1 MKESVKKMALM
12 GAVVVAMMSFAA
24 QAVAEDF
31 SYSPDSTYSPDS
43 SSTYSDHERD
53 TGGIVLVDR
62 LEGFM
67 NEWF

>member
-1 MKESVKKMALM
+1 MRESVKKMALT
-12 GAVVVAMMSFAA
+12 GAVVIAMMSFGA
-24 QAVAEDF
+24 QAMAEDL

-43 SSTYSDHERD
+43 SSTYGNPEED

-62 LEGFM
+62 LAGFM